1 MQELMTTNR
10 QIQPVYGMNSLI
22 DRFIDYINVK
32 EVTRDSYFVCLRDFI
47 AWLNENCIRQP
58 QREDILRYVE
68 YLNTPHPRRQRS
80 DRPSNK
86 PMPIIKMSAGTQAR
100 YLRAVKM
107 FFKWTASENLYPNV
121 ADNIH
126 GAKVRADNTKRDPL
140 QKNEAIEL
148 LQSIDRSDL
157 VGKRDYAMIILS
169 ITAGLR
175 IIEMQRSDIGDLE
188 TIAGE
193 KVLFIQGKGH
203 DEKDAYKKLTPE
215 VFAAIDEYLTA
226 RGCRDKSAALF
237 AGAGNRCKGERLTEP
252 SISRIIKDRL
262 KAAGYDTHRISA
274 HSLRHTS
281 VTFLLEAGATLQ
293 EAQHHAR
300 HASPETTGIYA
311 HNIDQRKDHSEQRI
325 YNFLFGIETDAA
337 TQAADLLHQMNAD
350 QQRRALDLLKAIA
363 G

>member
-58 QREDILRYVE
+58 QREDVLRYVE
-68 YLNTPHPRRQRS
+68 YLNTPHHRRQRS

-107 FFKWTASENLYPNV
+107 FFKWTASENLYPNI
-121 ADNIH
+121 ADNIL

-140 QKNEAIEL
+140 QKDEAIEL

-157 VGKRDYAMIILS
+157 VGKRDYAMILLS

-175 IIEMQRSDIGDLE
+175 IIEMQRSDIVDLE
-188 TIAGE
+188 TISGE
-193 KVLFIQGKGH
+193 KVLFIQF
-203 DEKDAYKKLTPE
+203 KK
-215 VFAAIDEYLTA
+215 
-226 RGCRDKSAALF
+226 
-237 AGAGNRCKGERLTEP
+237 
-252 SISRIIKDRL
+252 
-262 KAAGYDTHRISA
+262 
-274 HSLRHTS
+274 
-281 VTFLLEAGATLQ
+281 
-293 EAQHHAR
+293 
-300 HASPETTGIYA
+300 
-311 HNIDQRKDHSEQRI
+311 HN
-325 YNFLFGIETDAA
+325 
-337 TQAADLLHQMNAD
+337 
-350 QQRRALDLLKAIA
+350 
-363 G
+363 